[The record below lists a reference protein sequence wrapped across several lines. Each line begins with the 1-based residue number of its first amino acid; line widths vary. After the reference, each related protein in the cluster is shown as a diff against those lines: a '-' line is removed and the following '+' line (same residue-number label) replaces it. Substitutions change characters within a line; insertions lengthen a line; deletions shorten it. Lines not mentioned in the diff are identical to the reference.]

1 MLRINVLRVHDEQL
15 PTLRAWMEE
24 LNARADEV
32 RETFVNEGTRHEQAH
47 LVQTSDGPLLVYAVE
62 TEDVDASVAAYRAST
77 LPIDLQH
84 REVMSSVVAEVLPT
98 ELLLDMTVT

>member
-1 MLRINVLRVHDEQL
+1 MLRINVLRVNDEQL
-15 PTLRAWMEE
+15 PALRSWMAE
-24 LNARADEV
+24 LNARVDEV

-62 TEDVDASVAAYRAST
+62 TEDVAAALAAYQAST

-98 ELLLDMTVT
+98 EVLLDLTQT